1 MRQPWAVHFLHYN
14 FVRVHG
20 SLGTT
25 PAVAAGV
32 SRYKWD
38 VSEIAALLDDPQ
50 YADALKVQMR
60 PRLER
65 DYGAIGGRRLL
76 PLAEPTKQEGTA

>member
-1 MRQPWAVHFLHYN
+1 MQIRRFTRLTNAFSKKLSQSRGSVALHFLHYN
-14 FVRVHG
+14 FVRVQG

-38 VSEIAALLDDPQ
+38 VSDIAALLDDPQ
-50 YADALKVQMR
+50 YANALKDQMR
-60 PRLER
+60 PVRV
-65 DYGAIGGRRLL
+65 AS
-76 PLAEPTKQEGTA
+76 